1 MWRHS
6 AGGGW
11 QRGVLRLQRTS
22 AMVAT
27 SSCRSYYT
35 GGRNNLGVL
44 VVPQQQVF
52 VKKPP
57 PPPAMKKPADPA
69 AEIRAVEASEQG
81 AAPTMLSWEE
91 AEARLREWDM
101 SSRFGP
107 CMSMTRLERWNR
119 ASKLELDPP
128 VFIRNVME
136 AFPELKDK
144 SVWHNRVHPDD
155 PIIGV

>member
-1 MWRHS
+1 MSKKTLSIAKSEKS
-6 AGGGW
+6 AAKPP
-11 QRGVLRLQRTS
+11 L
-22 AMVAT
+22 
-27 SSCRSYYT
+27 
-35 GGRNNLGVL
+35 
-44 VVPQQQVF
+44 PHQQVF